1 MKSDPIDLQFRG
13 PMLARQASALDGYH
27 DRVEDTAGRPV
38 GEVLWPMLAQARN
51 ARVRWHGQDGRG
63 QGEVRIIC
71 GTRDCRVS
79 FEYLDRG
86 WVNDVRYRLLDGA
99 ITLAVAELR
108 FTPGKISR
116 GELRLLEPL
125 TARLRPDGGWLR
137 RRYLLQAEDGRE
149 LGRVEDRAWL
159 MSVREMTL
167 SLPATLEA
175 PVQLFVFFLACQLL
189 QTQV

>member
-1 MKSDPIDLQFRG
+1 MTFTQSRG

-27 DRVEDTAGRPV
+27 YLVEDTARRPV
-38 GEVLWPMLAQARN
+38 GEVLWPALAQARN
-51 ARVRWHGQDGRG
+51 ARVRWHGQDGQG

-86 WVNDVRYRLLDGA
+86 WVNDVRYRLLDGTT
-99 ITLAVAELR
+99 TLAVAEMR
-108 FTPGKISR
+108 FTPGKVSR

-125 TARLRPDGGWLR
+125 RALLRPDGGWLR

-159 MSVREMTL
+159 MRVREMTL
-167 SLPATLEA
+167 SLPNTLEA

-189 QTQV
+189 QTQA